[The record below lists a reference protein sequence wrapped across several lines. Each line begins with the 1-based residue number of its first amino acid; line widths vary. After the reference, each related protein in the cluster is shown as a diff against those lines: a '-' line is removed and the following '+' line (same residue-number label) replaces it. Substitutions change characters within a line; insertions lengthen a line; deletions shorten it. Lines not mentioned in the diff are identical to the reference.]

1 MVSKIGGQVVVW
13 VTGGWHEISVLV
25 EHRVPVVHVAAI
37 KPIEIIE
44 AEAIGPAVERTS
56 GTGFPN
62 GRVVVL
68 PDPRCHVPVLPK
80 DFPDR
85 PSTAVQHSCVTV
97 ISANHSG
104 SRRVMVAP
112 GDERCACWAAKRRR
126 VETVVAQ
133 ALCRELVHRW
143 REY

>member
-56 GTGFPN
+56 GTGFPKRACC
-62 GRVVVL
+62 GSSRSTLSCTRSAEGL
-68 PDPRCHVPVLPK
+68 P
-80 DFPDR
+80 R
-85 PSTAVQHSCVTV
+85 PSQYC
-97 ISANHSG
+97 G
-104 SRRVMVAP
+104 
-112 GDERCACWAAKRRR
+112 AA
-126 VETVVAQ
+126 Q
-133 ALCRELVHRW
+133 LCNRHIR
-143 REY
+143 